1 MVPVNLHGRVRISLC
16 AETNEQYLEDKRDQA
31 WNHTRFQ
38 LPVLGG
44 SVLKQE
50 VETDRLQAC

>member
-16 AETNEQYLEDKRDQA
+16 AETNEQA